1 GKWIQTPMSDV
12 LRTNAKTTLRDIAVF
27 VADEWHVRA
36 FGTLDETIRTGE
48 LAVDRVYGM
57 PTFQYFR
64 ENRLAGEHFNR
75 GMTAFSSMDAP
86 AVVQAYDFSGIRS
99 LTDVGGGHGLLLSTI
114 LQRYPMM
121 TGTLYDLPEVI
132 KGAAERLNET
142 VRGRMR
148 LLEGDMFDSIPS
160 GADAYIMK
168 RITHDWSDDRCRT
181 ILSHCRPGVRE
192 GGKLIVVDAVVP

>member
-1 GKWIQTPMSDV
+1 
-12 LRTNAKTTLRDIAVF
+12 
-27 VADEWHVRA
+27 
-36 FGTLDETIRTGE
+36 
-48 LAVDRVYGM
+48 
-57 PTFQYFR
+57 
-64 ENRLAGEHFNR
+64 
-75 GMTAFSSMDAP
+75 
-86 AVVQAYDFSGIRS
+86 
-99 LTDVGGGHGLLLSTI
+99 
-114 LQRYPMM
+114 PMM

-132 KGAAERLNET
+132 KGAAERLSET

-192 GGKLIVVDAVVP
+192 GGKLIVVDAVVPTESGFSPVKFMDLAMMLFVGGKERTEEEFRALFESSGWRLNRVIPTSSQLAVIEGLPI